1 MVWQSQWNAAHP
13 KATGGG
19 TAADPLSPANMRVLS
34 RQLVGEAAKGKGR
47 VFQVGAPRRTP
58 ARWVMRDGQWTPV
71 DKAGNVIPQ
80 SSRRTVKIGKPQ
92 PNEQVYRSIYQ
103 GLVAQLGGSVSPFT
117 NKGAAFYANQVA
129 AIASRAGY
137 AKATPQ
143 TVLQVL
149 SGTNKPT
156 AKTTTNGKA
165 PTKTTPTST
174 TKKPTWQQN
183 QAAIITGRKAE
194 SLANTTASQAHD
206 ENMTANQAYRRTYSM
221 LSDVP
226 DPARATLARKA
237 VMSRYGKGTKITGGA
252 GSQVPMGQLPKGA
265 RFTSTTRQG
274 DGTVVVRL
282 ENGTVWKRPPGG
294 TWKQVKGNQPRV

>member
-1 MVWQSQWNAAHP
+1 
-13 KATGGG
+13 
-19 TAADPLSPANMRVLS
+19 MRVLS
-34 RQLVGEAAKGKGR
+34 RQLVAEAAKAEKR
-47 VFQVGAPRRTP
+47 TFEVGAPRRSP
-58 ARWVMRDGQWTPV
+58 ARWVMRNGEWTPV

-80 SSRRTVKIGKPQ
+80 SSRRTVTIGKPQ

-149 SGTNKPT
+149 SSKSTPT
-156 AKTTTNGKA
+156 TKTTTNGKVA
-165 PTKTTPTST
+165 TKTTTPAAGPTKTPTP
-174 TKKPTWQQN
+174 QQK
-183 QAAIITGRKAE
+183 QAALITGRKAE
-194 SLANTTASQAHD
+194 NLANTTASTARSQ
-206 ENMTANQAYRRTYSM
+206 NMTANQAYRRTYNL

-226 DPARATLARKA
+226 DPARAALARKA
-237 VMSRYGKGTKITGGA
+237 VMSTYGKGTKITGTPVGQA
-252 GSQVPMGQLPKGA
+252 PTGQLPKGA
-265 RFTSTTRQG
+265 RFTSTTRQA

-282 ENGTVWKRPPGG
+282 QDGTVWKRPPGG